1 VGIDRAGGFAEL
13 ALLPE
18 RACWRAPAALP
29 DERLVFAEPLAVVA
43 RAVGRGAPQAGQSAV
58 VLGAG
63 TLGLLALQLLRARGC
78 RVLVVSRSDV
88 RLGLARQLGAEAT
101 VATGAGGSGGDPVAA
116 ARALSGRDGVDLIVE
131 TAGTAAAA
139 ELALGRVGLV
149 RPGGRV
155 VLTGL
160 PHEPAR
166 VEVFWL
172 VRREIE
178 VLGSMIY
185 QREFGEAVEL
195 LASGAVDV
203 VPLLT
208 HRFSLDAIEDALR
221 AHRRPDA
228 IKVALLP

>member
-1 VGIDRAGGFAEL
+1 M
-13 ALLPE
+13 
-18 RACWRAPAALP
+18 
-29 DERLVFAEPLAVVA
+29 
-43 RAVGRGAPQAGQSAV
+43 
-58 VLGAG
+58 
-63 TLGLLALQLLRARGC
+63 
-78 RVLVVSRSDV
+78 
-88 RLGLARQLGAEAT
+88 
-101 VATGAGGSGGDPVAA
+101 
-116 ARALSGRDGVDLIVE
+116 
-131 TAGTAAAA
+131 
-139 ELALGRVGLV
+139 
-149 RPGGRV
+149 

-228 IKVALLP
+228 IKVALFP